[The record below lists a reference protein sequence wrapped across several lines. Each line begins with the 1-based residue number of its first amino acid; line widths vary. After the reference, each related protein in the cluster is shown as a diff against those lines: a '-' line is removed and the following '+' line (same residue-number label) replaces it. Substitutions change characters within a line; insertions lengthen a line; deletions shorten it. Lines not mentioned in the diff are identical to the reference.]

1 MGMQKAIRLGLAVD
15 ESLTTSHIGA
25 YINYRTA
32 AYWLADDKGA
42 GTVDLSQEASA
53 KGAAAKAA
61 KANQAA
67 SRPRARSASNCY
79 TSNVAET
86 LHGVAE
92 EAIGSAASAV
102 SRLRPGALA
111 YDPNAAQ
118 AYDADTHPSRWTD
131 ERLRA
136 YLRDAPGSH
145 ASVAA
150 RRNRI
155 QSREQLVRPLAL
167 TLTHNPSPI
176 PNPNPN
182 PGPNQVRYACDAMR
196 RAPPRAP
203 PAADAAAAA
212 AAATHE
218 WAEARA
224 AERVGGGAQRGIL
237 CVARADV
244 QRERRLQ
251 PHVLEAATECA
262 GGCNRMR
269 WRLQP
274 HVLEAATERVRQ
286 ASAASANS
294 PKSRPRRWRG
304 GVDEAGAISVASS
317 PLEIISRRLEI
328 ISRATAE
335 LRRCA
340 KSACHRAC
348 TRPERTCASRK
359 Q

>member
-1 MGMQKAIRLGLAVD
+1 MQKAIRLGLAVD
-15 ESLTTSHIGA
+15 ESLTNSQIGE

-67 SRPRARSASNCY
+67 SRPRAVSRARSAANCY
-79 TSNVAET
+79 TSNAAET

-102 SRLRPGALA
+102 SRLRPEAR
-111 YDPNAAQ
+111 DPNAAQ
-118 AYDADTHPSRWTD
+118 AYDVDTHPSRWTD

-155 QSREQLVRPLAL
+155 QSREQLVRPLARA
-167 TLTHNPSPI
+167 LTHN

-203 PAADAAAAA
+203 SAADAAAAA
-212 AAATHE
+212 AAAADAAADAARRRAAMARAL
-218 WAEARA
+218 AESA
-224 AERVGGGAQRGIL
+224 AERAEA
-237 CVARADV
+237 VAAAESDEVALFRAMAA
-244 QRERRLQ
+244 
-251 PHVLEAATECA
+251 PSPPEA
-262 GGCNRMR
+262 G
-269 WRLQP
+269 L
-274 HVLEAATERVRQ
+274 
-286 ASAASANS
+286 
-294 PKSRPRRWRG
+294 RPRHPPTLPQQP
-304 GVDEAGAISVASS
+304 S
-317 PLEIISRRLEI
+317 
-328 ISRATAE
+328 
-335 LRRCA
+335 
-340 KSACHRAC
+340 
-348 TRPERTCASRK
+348 
-359 Q
+359 

>member
-1 MGMQKAIRLGLAVD
+1 MQKAIRLGLAVD

-67 SRPRARSASNCY
+67 SRPRARSASHCY

-102 SRLRPGALA
+102 SRLRPEAR
-111 YDPNAAQ
+111 DPNAAQ

-167 TLTHNPSPI
+167 TLTHIPSPI
-176 PNPNPN
+176 PNPNPNPN

-203 PAADAAAAA
+203 RAADAAAAA
-212 AAATHE
+212 AAAD
-218 WAEARA
+218 AAADGARRRAAMARA
-224 AERVGGGAQRGIL
+224 LAESAPQL
-237 CVARADV
+237 PT
-244 QRERRLQ
+244 LSQ
-251 PHVLEAATECA
+251 P
-262 GGCNRMR
+262 
-269 WRLQP
+269 
-274 HVLEAATERVRQ
+274 
-286 ASAASANS
+286 
-294 PKSRPRRWRG
+294 
-304 GVDEAGAISVASS
+304 
-317 PLEIISRRLEI
+317 
-328 ISRATAE
+328 
-335 LRRCA
+335 
-340 KSACHRAC
+340 
-348 TRPERTCASRK
+348 
-359 Q
+359 